1 MDKKLKIEN
10 YLKMKNDVVFKAF
23 FTRKENEGFLKNM
36 LEAILGQRIQIKR
49 VFHDVRLEQHFWIW
63 KGVTF

>member
-23 FTRKENEGFLKNM
+23 FTRKENEVFLKNM
-36 LEAILGQRIQIKR
+36 LEAM
-49 VFHDVRLEQHFWIW
+49 LEQKI
-63 KGVTF
+63 KINLSSYL